1 MRDEGG
7 DPPSSL
13 IPPPYLLDELTHFY
27 YYLPTMFAVIKT
39 GGKQYIVREGQVLKI
54 EKLDLEPGGK
64 VDFEVLL
71 KAEDDGTKVDVGA
84 PLLTSKVQATVA
96 AHGKGKKLEIIKY
109 KPKSRY
115 RRHTGH
121 RQPFTSVK
129 IEKIA

>member
-1 MRDEGG
+1 
-7 DPPSSL
+7 
-13 IPPPYLLDELTHFY
+13 
-27 YYLPTMFAVIKT
+27 MFAVIKT
-39 GGKQYIVREGQVLKI
+39 GGKQYIVREGQDLKI
-54 EKLDLEPGGK
+54 EKLDLEPGGN

-71 KAEDDGTKVDVGA
+71 KAEDDGSKVEIGA
-84 PLLTSKVQATVA
+84 PVLASKVSAKVV

-121 RQPFTSVK
+121 RQLFTSVK